1 MEAISAADSWLEDGH
16 TEPGML
22 QTTESHMGILML
34 LCSKM
39 LLGQGLRAKGQKEL
53 RICSQ
58 DFRSFSWLSSKEEVT
73 TLG

>member
-1 MEAISAADSWLEDGH
+1 
-16 TEPGML
+16 ML

-39 LLGQGLRAKGQKEL
+39 LLGQGLGAKGQKEL

-58 DFRSFSWLSSKEEVT
+58 DFGSFSWLSSKEGVT